1 MKTEH
6 DAYHIK
12 VATESGKMIECSGGH
27 QLLVQTDNYSEPEF
41 LVADLLL
48 MLAEHGTD
56 LLPALVTE
64 TGLETIA
71 GVEKV
76 VNTTNPSQVEFYDL
90 VNVGNGFKYY
100 SNGVVSHNCA
110 HIENFGEL
118 WTGLFSTLSTGGK
131 AILFSCVTKDTMV
144 LTPNGPRSVGSFM
157 GGLPQEK
164 TFGTTNYEVYGM
176 NGSRKGQYVWNNGK
190 VATKIIRTVHTHL
203 EASHNHKLWCYN
215 PESKQ
220 ALGWVRADEI
230 VPGKTWVYNSY
241 GHDVWGSNDD
251 VSDFVHQFS
260 NKEWNNRFHHT
271 KLTPDLCYL
280 LGLYI
285 SEGSSFKKY
294 NSNGDLVGATIT
306 ITCGDDISG
315 VFDAL
320 GINVSCHDN
329 IHYTFGSKSFVAFME
344 YLGFD
349 LNVKAKDK
357 HIPERLLSIS
367 RENMIDLIR
376 GIYDGDGGGQ
386 KGRSRVMINS
396 TSKKLIDQL
405 RVLLLNFGVLS
416 LYSFHTIEELNKR
429 KKRIPHRNDNHR
441 LVCEGNEAYKFFD
454 RIGFRMARKQANIQ
468 YASKRSCRKLGSCP
482 IYRDAF
488 RDIFATLGITSR
500 EFAKNHNWAIGVYLS
515 GVCTIGPEEL
525 RKLCGIV
532 KKELGLLPTAIDA
545 TVQEYMDLGA
555 ERGRWELVKTVIDS
569 ENETYDFSLPDNDKD
584 LWAHSVIY
592 NNLLGHQ
599 TPKGKGHFFTLWQGA
614 ETKETEHNKAGVI
627 YKGEGKNG
635 FHAIKLPWTVHPER
649 GQDWFEEQCAALDDR
664 GVAQELLC
672 SFEGSSTSFFNDE
685 SIEYV
690 RACMIPPALTIPIM
704 IANKNTGEAHVW
716 KTPVPGHGYVLSADI
731 ARGDADDFST
741 FYIFDTTTSEAVVE
755 YRGKLPPDRYA
766 TVLDEWGRKY
776 NMAKVAIELNNTGL
790 STSIALKNLKYPNL
804 YYPPEIE
811 ERLVSMTEDEKA
823 SVYPGLTIGSDNRDR
838 ILQFMEQNI
847 RSRKV
852 RIFSERFLGEMETFI
867 WNGKRGQAQK
877 KKHDDLIMA
886 AAIGMQMFSPNADLP
901 SMFAA
906 SSGNAST
913 LATAM
918 LAGMGRSST
927 PGGIRRVGYAR
938 FAANTTSKQSL
949 ENEMLLRKEFG
960 WLYKQ

>member
-1 MKTEH
+1 MNSELSTPLAHHQQPLRPISNPPSHTPNIKTITEWEVYTPSGWQPFDGVKKTVKAGS

-27 QLLVQTDNYSEPEF
+27 QLLVQTDDYSEPEF
-41 LVADLLL
+41 LVANMLL
-48 MLAEHGTD
+48 MLAEYGTD
-56 LLPALVTE
+56 LLPALVTK

-71 GVEKV
+71 SVEKV
-76 VNTTNPSQVEFYDL
+76 VNSTGPSQVEFYDL

-110 HIENFGEL
+110 HIDNFDVL

-131 AILFSCVTKDTMV
+131 AILFS
-144 LTPNGPRSVGSFM
+144 TP
-157 GGLPQEK
+157 
-164 TFGTTNYEVYGM
+164 
-176 NGSRKGQYVWNNGK
+176 
-190 VATKIIRTVHTHL
+190 
-203 EASHNHKLWCYN
+203 
-215 PESKQ
+215 
-220 ALGWVRADEI
+220 
-230 VPGKTWVYNSY
+230 
-241 GHDVWGSNDD
+241 
-251 VSDFVHQFS
+251 
-260 NKEWNNRFHHT
+260 
-271 KLTPDLCYL
+271 
-280 LGLYI
+280 
-285 SEGSSFKKY
+285 
-294 NSNGDLVGATIT
+294 
-306 ITCGDDISG
+306 
-315 VFDAL
+315 
-320 GINVSCHDN
+320 
-329 IHYTFGSKSFVAFME
+329 
-344 YLGFD
+344 
-349 LNVKAKDK
+349 
-357 HIPERLLSIS
+357 
-367 RENMIDLIR
+367 
-376 GIYDGDGGGQ
+376 
-386 KGRSRVMINS
+386 
-396 TSKKLIDQL
+396 
-405 RVLLLNFGVLS
+405 
-416 LYSFHTIEELNKR
+416 
-429 KKRIPHRNDNHR
+429 
-441 LVCEGNEAYKFFD
+441 
-454 RIGFRMARKQANIQ
+454 
-468 YASKRSCRKLGSCP
+468 
-482 IYRDAF
+482 
-488 RDIFATLGITSR
+488 
-500 EFAKNHNWAIGVYLS
+500 
-515 GVCTIGPEEL
+515 
-525 RKLCGIV
+525 
-532 KKELGLLPTAIDA
+532 
-545 TVQEYMDLGA
+545 
-555 ERGRWELVKTVIDS
+555 RGRGM
-569 ENETYDFSLPDNDKD
+569 F
-584 LWAHSVIY
+584 Y
-592 NNLLGHQ
+592 N
-599 TPKGKGHFFTLWQGA
+599 LWQGA
-614 ETKETEHNKAGVI
+614 ETKETEQNKAGII

-685 SIEYV
+685 SIQYI
-690 RACMIPPALTIPIM
+690 RSSMIHPALTIPIM
-704 IANKNTGEAHVW
+704 VASKNTGEAHVW
-716 KTPVPGHGYVLSADI
+716 KTPVPGHEYVLSADI
-731 ARGDADDFST
+731 ARGDAEDFST

-877 KKHDDLIMA
+877 KRHDDLIMA

-906 SSGNAST
+906 SSGNASA

-927 PGGIRRVGYAR
+927 PGGIKRVGYAR